1 MTGKVKTVKI
11 RKQAPLAQGI
21 ERSAPDR
28 KAAGSNPVGC
38 SKEALIFQG
47 FFFMR
52 FAFIPDICPKQ
63 LRIEQTERREETIK
77 RTPFA
82 ERKFSK
88 WGFVFI

>member
-38 SKEALIFQG
+38 IKVYSNKKPLRYYLSG
-47 FFFMR
+47 FLWLN
-52 FAFIPDICPKQ
+52 INLSD
-63 LRIEQTERREETIK
+63 
-77 RTPFA
+77 
-82 ERKFSK
+82 
-88 WGFVFI
+88 

>member
-52 FAFIPDICPKQ
+52 FAFIPDLP
-63 LRIEQTERREETIK
+63 EA
-77 RTPFA
+77 A
-82 ERKFSK
+82 ED
-88 WGFVFI
+88 

>member
-38 SKEALIFQG
+38 IKMYSNKKPLRYYLSG
-47 FFFMR
+47 F
-52 FAFIPDICPKQ
+52 
-63 LRIEQTERREETIK
+63 L
-77 RTPFA
+77 
-82 ERKFSK
+82 
-88 WGFVFI
+88 

>member
-38 SKEALIFQG
+38 IKCIAIKNRL
-47 FFFMR
+47 
-52 FAFIPDICPKQ
+52 DI
-63 LRIEQTERREETIK
+63 I
-77 RTPFA
+77 
-82 ERKFSK
+82 
-88 WGFVFI
+88 